1 MAAAPIQIEVWSKAF
16 QRLGY
21 VGSPL
26 SLSATKRR
34 NAASD
39 CTFTIPADHP
49 RVADL
54 MTSGARCVVTYRF
67 DDAQP
72 PMRIISGRVQTRS
85 GEGQDRAA
93 TRTFDLRDD
102 WTILNTTTA
111 WPNPAKPIDQ
121 QADQAYYK
129 VAGPAETAVLDLLAK
144 NYVTRLGQALTV
156 PATQGRG
163 AAVSLQLR
171 MDYLADKLFPA
182 VDAAGIIVDIG
193 QVAGHREVT
202 IRTPATYPRKLT
214 EGSGVVVNGSFS
226 ADEVTATRV
235 IVGLGGSDVGRLFR
249 QFTNTTAETAI
260 GEPLEVF
267 IDASD
272 VALTDDLTAESQ
284 TRATDTF
291 TDNAAKV
298 DLSVELIET
307 GAFRFGTTF
316 QVGDVVTV
324 QLAGGTEFTDY
335 VRDVELSYATGD
347 GGGLKVVP
355 HVGNW
360 DGSSDSVLI
369 NEIVRMGKAL
379 RALQRR

>member
-1 MAAAPIQIEVWSKAF
+1 MAAPPIQIEVWSKGF

-21 VGSPL
+21 VGAPL

-39 CTFTIPADHP
+39 CTFTVPADHP

-54 MTSGARCVVTYRF
+54 MTSGTRCVVMYRF

-85 GEGQDRAA
+85 GEGADQAA

-102 WTILNTTTA
+102 WTIFNTTTG
-111 WPNPAKPIDQ
+111 WPNPAKPVDQ
-121 QADQAYYK
+121 QSDQAYYK
-129 VAGPAETAVLDLLAK
+129 VTGPAETVVLDLLAK
-144 NYVTRLGQALTV
+144 NYVTRLGQPLTL

-163 AAVSLQLR
+163 ATVTAQLR
-171 MDYLADKLFPA
+171 MDYLADKLFPP

-193 QVAGHREVT
+193 QVADHRAVT

-214 EGSGVVVNGSFS
+214 EGSGVVVSGSFS

-235 IVGLGGSDVGRLFR
+235 IVGVGGSDVSRLFR
-249 QFTNTTAETAI
+249 QFTNTAAEAAI

-267 IDASD
+267 VDASD
-272 VALTDDLTAESQ
+272 VALTDDITAESQ

-298 DLSVELIET
+298 GLSVELIET

-335 VRDVELSYATGD
+335 VRDVELSYAAEN

-360 DGSSDSVLI
+360 DGSSDSKLI
-369 NEIVRMGKAL
+369 NEVVRMGKAL